1 MCVSM
6 CVSLCLCVRVCQ
18 PQNVVL
24 IAAAFRFLIH
34 VVQDFYRVFSLT
46 YCGIVLLLLPLLL
59 HLSLLLLLLPAVVV
73 VVAFNV
79 PFDYF
84 DISNCC
90 RCSFYGPVDR
100 PLSLAP
106 HSIWK
111 HDLLLCK
118 FDDSVIP
125 HNTLYNLRRR
135 RRLAPK
141 KICLQC
147 AFLIQK
153 SPENFTW

>member
-1 MCVSM
+1 MCVCVLCVCVYVSM
-6 CVSLCLCVRVCQ
+6 CVSFCLCVRVCQ

-59 HLSLLLLLLPAVVV
+59 HLPLLLLLPAVVV
-73 VVAFNV
+73 AVAFNV

-106 HSIWK
+106 RYGNMICYYVN
-111 HDLLLCK
+111 LM
-118 FDDSVIP
+118 IP
-125 HNTLYNLRRR
+125 
-135 RRLAPK
+135 
-141 KICLQC
+141 
-147 AFLIQK
+147 
-153 SPENFTW
+153 